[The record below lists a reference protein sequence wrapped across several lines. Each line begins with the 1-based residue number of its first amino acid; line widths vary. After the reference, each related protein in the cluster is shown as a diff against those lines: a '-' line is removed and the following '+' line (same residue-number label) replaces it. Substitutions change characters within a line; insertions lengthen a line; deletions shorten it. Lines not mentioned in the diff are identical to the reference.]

1 MGRKKPA
8 GLFNRDGIWHI
19 DKWIGGRRICK
30 SCATS
35 SLAEAEA
42 QLTRV
47 IEEDRQARVFGI
59 RPKRTFEQ
67 AAAAYIKKYAQQKSI
82 DSAISKL
89 KQVVPYIG
97 HIPLD
102 EINRDTLNEWV
113 AMRME
118 QKLATNTINHGL
130 KIVRRVLNVA
140 EKELIDENNL
150 TWLLKAPLIKLLSV
164 DDKRE
169 PFPINWEEEKALLAQ
184 LPKHLKEMSLFVLNT
199 GCRDQ
204 EICHLRWQWE
214 IPFPELN
221 MSVFVIPKEFAKG
234 KRDRIIMLNKVA
246 REIIERQR
254 GKHPDFVFSYGG
266 YGLYQMNNTGWQT
279 ARVKVGLPHLRVHD
293 LRHTFGTRLRALG
306 TSFED
311 RRDLLGHKPVNTTDL
326 YCAHTITSLLSA
338 VEKLCPNAFGG
349 QPKIVLF
356 RKPAGFNSRK
366 IPAGK
371 KKRPAEIQLT
381 A

>member
-35 SLAEAEA
+35 SLSEAEA
-42 QLTRV
+42 QLICL
-47 IEEDRQARVFGI
+47 IEADRQARVFGI
-59 RPKRTFEQ
+59 RPKRIFEE
-67 AAAAYIKKYAQQKSI
+67 AAAYIKKYADQKSI

-97 HIPLD
+97 HLPLD
-102 EINRDTLNEWV
+102 EINRDTLDEWV
-113 AMRME
+113 AVRME
-118 QKLATNTINHGL
+118 QNLATNTINHGL

-140 EKELIDENNL
+140 ERELIDEYNL
-150 TWLLKAPLIKLLSV
+150 SWLLKAPLIKLLSV
-164 DDKRE
+164 EDQRE
-169 PFPINWEEEKALLAQ
+169 PYPITWEEEKALLNQ
-184 LPKHLKEMSLFVLNT
+184 LPVHLREMSHFVLNT

-204 EICHLRWQWE
+204 EICHLRWHWE
-214 IPFPELN
+214 VPIPELN
-221 MSVFVIPKEFAKG
+221 LSVFVIPKSFTKG
-234 KRDRIIMLNKVA
+234 KRDRLIVLNKVA
-246 REIIERQR
+246 REVVERQR

-266 YGLYQMNNTGWQT
+266 YGLYQMNNTGWQN
-279 ARVKVGLPHLRVHD
+279 AREKIGLQELRVHD
-293 LRHTFGTRLRALG
+293 LRHTFGTRLRSLG

-311 RRDLLGHKPVNTTDL
+311 CRDLLGHKPTRTTDI
-326 YCAHTITSLLSA
+326 YCQHSISGLLKE
-338 VEKLCPNAFGG
+338 VEKLSPNAFGG
-349 QPKIVLF
+349 HPKIVLF
-356 RKPAGFNSRK
+356 RVPAGLDSRK

-371 KKRPAEIQLT
+371 KKRPTETRLT

>member
-19 DKWIGGRRICK
+19 DKWIDGQRVCK

-35 SLAEAEA
+35 SLAEAET
-42 QLTRV
+42 QLVRL
-47 IEEDRQARVFGI
+47 IEQQRQARIFGI

-89 KQVVPYIG
+89 DQIMPYIG
-97 HIPLD
+97 NMPID
-102 EINRDTLNEWV
+102 EINSGTLDEWV

-118 QKLATNTINHGL
+118 QGRAVNTINHGL

-140 EKELIDENNL
+140 ERELIDENNL
-150 TWLLKAPLIKLLSV
+150 SWLLRAPLIKLLPV

-169 PFPINWEEEKALLAQ
+169 PCPITWQEEKNLLNQ
-184 LPKHLKEMSLFVLNT
+184 LPVHLREMSLFVLNT

-204 EICHLRWQWE
+204 EICHLRWHWE
-214 IPFPELN
+214 IPIPELN
-221 MSVFVIPKEFAKG
+221 ISVFLIPKDFNKG
-234 KRDRIIMLNKVA
+234 KRDRLIVLNKVA
-246 REIIERQR
+246 RDIVDRQR
-254 GKHPDFVFSYGG
+254 GKHPEFVFSYRG
-266 YGLYQMNNTGWQT
+266 YGIYQMNNSGWQK
-279 ARVKVGLPHLRVHD
+279 ARLMIGLPELRVHD
-293 LRHTFGTRLRALG
+293 LRHTFGTRLRALE
-306 TSFED
+306 TPFED
-311 RRDLLGHKPVNTTDL
+311 CRDLLGHKPTRTTDI
-326 YCAHTITSLLSA
+326 YCHQSITGLLRE
-338 VEKLCPNAFGG
+338 VEKLCPNANGG
-349 QPKIVLF
+349 YPQIVLF
-356 RKPAGFNSRK
+356 RKPAGHDSRK

-371 KKRPAEIQLT
+371 KKRLAETRLT

>member
-42 QLTRV
+42 QLICL
-47 IEEDRQARVFGI
+47 IEADRQARVFGI
-59 RPKRTFEQ
+59 RPKRTFEE
-67 AAAAYIKKYAQQKSI
+67 AAAAYIKKYADQKSI

-97 HIPLD
+97 HLPLD
-102 EINRDTLNEWV
+102 EINRDTLDEWV

-118 QKLATNTINHGL
+118 LNLATNTINHGL

-140 EKELIDENNL
+140 ERELIDENNL
-150 TWLLKAPLIKLLSV
+150 TWLLKAPFIKLLPV
-164 DDKRE
+164 EQQRE
-169 PFPINWEEEKALLAQ
+169 PYPITWEEEKALLNA
-184 LPKHLKEMSLFVLNT
+184 LPTHLKEMSLFVLNT

-204 EICHLRWQWE
+204 EICHLRWHWE
-214 IPFPELN
+214 VTVPGLN
-221 MSVFVIPKEFAKG
+221 ISVFVIPKAFTKG
-234 KRDRIIMLNKVA
+234 KRDRLIVLNRIA
-246 REIIERQR
+246 RDIVERQR
-254 GKHPDFVFSYGG
+254 GKHPEFVFSYGG
-266 YGLYQMNNTGWQT
+266 NGLYQMNNTGWQN
-279 ARVKVGLPHLRVHD
+279 ARQKIELPELRVHD

-306 TSFED
+306 SSFED
-311 RRDLLGHKPVNTTDL
+311 CRDLLGHKPKRTTDI
-326 YCAHTITSLLSA
+326 YCQHSITGLLRE

-349 QPKIVLF
+349 HPKIVLF
-356 RKPAGFNSRK
+356 RKPVGLDSRK

>member
-1 MGRKKPA
+1 M
-8 GLFNRDGIWHI
+8 
-19 DKWIGGRRICK
+19 
-30 SCATS
+30 
-35 SLAEAEA
+35 
-42 QLTRV
+42 
-47 IEEDRQARVFGI
+47 
-59 RPKRTFEQ
+59 
-67 AAAAYIKKYAQQKSI
+67 
-82 DSAISKL
+82 
-89 KQVVPYIG
+89 PYIG
-97 HIPLD
+97 HLPLD
-102 EINRDTLNEWV
+102 EINRDTLDEWV

-118 QKLATNTINHGL
+118 QNLATNTINHGL

-140 EKELIDENNL
+140 ERELIDENNL

-214 IPFPELN
+214 VTVPELN
-221 MSVFVIPKEFAKG
+221 MSVFVIPKEFNKG
-234 KRDRIIMLNKVA
+234 KRDKLIVLNRVA

-279 ARVKVGLPHLRVHD
+279 AREKAGLVQLRVHD

-311 RRDLLGHKPVNTTDL
+311 CRDLLGHKSNRTTDL
-326 YCAHTITSLLSA
+326 YCQQSISGLLRE

-349 QPKIVLF
+349 HPKIVLF
-356 RKPAGFNSRK
+356 RKPAGLNSRK

-371 KKRPAEIQLT
+371 KKRSAEDRLT